1 MALTATIEDGGLV
14 SVGEAAGLVAAA
26 ASAVAAVGLVLAVST
41 LNRTLRAVTVTV
53 EEVRRESVPL
63 LAQLRRTLDKADA
76 ELARVDGVLEKAEG
90 IGSTVDSASR
100 LAYLAF
106 SNPIIK
112 LVALGTGTARAA
124 RRLARRG
131 GR

>member
-1 MALTATIEDGGLV
+1 M
-14 SVGEAAGLVAAA
+14 SVGEAAGLLAAA

-41 LNRTLRAVTVTV
+41 LNRTLRAVTLTV

-76 ELARVDGVLEKAEG
+76 ELTRVDGVLERAEG

-112 LVALGTGTARAA
+112 LLALGTGTARAA

-131 GR
+131 ER